1 VSHEVRLIAEKVARR
16 IALVQPLVYRRRK
29 PLAPLRYR
37 PLDGPSADPP
47 LDEPADINGL
57 PVVEPESYWG
67 EWGRDFVLHGHFGV
81 PEDWDMG
88 APAALYLPLGEAGDF
103 SHPET
108 LAYVDGAPHAACDR
122 HHQELVIPVRW
133 RDGGRHSLTLHGW
146 TGLGGWPPAN
156 RGTRPFMGTCA
167 VVEID
172 QPTRDF
178 LGTARVAFGVAS
190 TLEKNDPRKS
200 RLLTALDEAFKV
212 LDTREPFGDGFYGT
226 VEHAQSVLREGIER
240 AGPPLDLDIVATG
253 HAHLDV
259 AWLWTLGQTRRKAG
273 RTFHTVLALMEQF
286 PDYHFT
292 QSQPQLYDYVRVDY
306 PDLFE
311 AIKKRVAEGRWEP
324 IGGMWVE
331 ADCNITGP
339 ESLARQFLLGREFF
353 AEHFGSGAES
363 PVLWLP
369 DVFGYCWALPQLIK
383 QAGLE
388 YFMTVKI
395 GWSQYNRMPYDTF
408 WWRGLDGTRVLTHF
422 STTPDP
428 EWAISTYNSAATPR
442 EAIEAWINF
451 QQKELRQE
459 LLMIY
464 GYGDGG
470 GGPTAEM
477 LENIREMSSFP
488 GTPRIRQGSAG
499 DFFATLEADTGS
511 ELPTWNGELYLE
523 LHRGTYTTQ
532 GRNKRANRKSEF
544 KLHDAEFVAVLAGLV
559 NPSFEYPA
567 ADLTEA
573 WKLVCLNQFHDII
586 PGSSVRDVYVES
598 LAQYARVLETA
609 ENVQESALE
618 AVAASVGGDIML
630 VNPTSFARAD
640 LAFWSGRLSAG
651 EHLEAFDGRAVVT
664 QAGAEGTWIAPGP
677 LAPFSVTALTV
688 RPGEPNSPES
698 AVVATAR
705 LVENDRLRAELND
718 DGDLVRIYDK
728 AHGRD
733 VLPEGEVANQFQA
746 FEDRPL
752 NWDAWDIDIFYDDK
766 MWRSEPASSIEVVE
780 EGPLRA
786 TVEIHRRIL
795 DSSYVQRISL
805 SHDSARLDF
814 ETIIDWRE
822 RHTLLKVAFP
832 VDVLSPLATYEIQ
845 WGNVQRPTHRNTS
858 WDWARFETCAQK
870 WVDVSEGDYGV
881 SLLNDCKYG
890 HDVRDGVMRLS
901 LLRSPT
907 IPDPEADQGEH
918 RFVYSLLPHSGAWG
932 ETTIAEAY
940 GLNDPI
946 LVSAPG
952 RGEQIGKRLTH
963 GESLVSLDRPNAVI
977 ETVKGAEDGRGFI
990 VRLYESQRQRGGVTL
1005 TSGVPL
1011 AAAWRTNLLEQ
1022 EESELEIKAD
1032 SVVIPLR
1039 PYEIATVRLVPVT

>member
-1 VSHEVRLIAEKVARR
+1 
-16 IALVQPLVYRRRK
+16 
-29 PLAPLRYR
+29 
-37 PLDGPSADPP
+37 
-47 LDEPADINGL
+47 
-57 PVVEPESYWG
+57 
-67 EWGRDFVLHGHFGV
+67 
-81 PEDWDMG
+81 
-88 APAALYLPLGEAGDF
+88 
-103 SHPET
+103 
-108 LAYVDGAPHAACDR
+108 
-122 HHQELVIPVRW
+122 
-133 RDGGRHSLTLHGW
+133 
-146 TGLGGWPPAN
+146 
-156 RGTRPFMGTCA
+156 
-167 VVEID
+167 
-172 QPTRDF
+172 
-178 LGTARVAFGVAS
+178 
-190 TLEKNDPRKS
+190 
-200 RLLTALDEAFKV
+200 
-212 LDTREPFGDGFYGT
+212 
-226 VEHAQSVLREGIER
+226 
-240 AGPPLDLDIVATG
+240 
-253 HAHLDV
+253 
-259 AWLWTLGQTRRKAG
+259 
-273 RTFHTVLALMEQF
+273 
-286 PDYHFT
+286 
-292 QSQPQLYDYVRVDY
+292 
-306 PDLFE
+306 
-311 AIKKRVAEGRWEP
+311 
-324 IGGMWVE
+324 MWVE

-339 ESLARQFLLGREFF
+339 ESLARQFLLGRGFF

-395 GWSQYNRMPYDTF
+395 AWSQYNKMPYDTF
-408 WWRGLDGTRVLTHF
+408 WWQGLDGTRVLTHF

-428 EWAISTYNSAATPR
+428 EWAISTYNSGATPR
-442 EAIEAWINF
+442 EAIGAWTNF

-488 GTPRIRQGSAG
+488 GAPKVRQGSAG
-499 DFFATLEADTGS
+499 DFFTNLEADTGG

-544 KLHDAEFVAVLAGLV
+544 KLHDAEFVAVLAALM

-567 ADLTEA
+567 SDLTEA

-598 LAQYARVLETA
+598 LAQYERVLGAADE
-609 ENVQESALE
+609 VQKSALE
-618 AVAASVGGDIML
+618 ALADSVGGDIVL
-630 VNPTSFARAD
+630 VNSTSFLRSD
-640 LAFWSGRLSAG
+640 LAFWTGRLSPG
-651 EHLEAFDGRAVVT
+651 ERLEGFDGRPVVT
-664 QAGAEGTWIAPGP
+664 QPGAGGTWIAPGP
-677 LAPFSVTALTV
+677 LAPFSVTSLAV
-688 RPGEPNSPES
+688 RSGEPGSHEP
-698 AVVATAR
+698 AVVATNR
-705 LVENDRLRAELND
+705 VLENDHLRAELND
-718 DGDLVRIYDK
+718 EGDLVRIYDK
-728 AHGRD
+728 ANGRE
-733 VLPEGEVANQFQA
+733 VLPKGQVANQFQA

-766 MWRSEPASSIEVVE
+766 IWTSEPASSIEVVE
-780 EGPLRA
+780 AGPLRA
-786 TVEIHRRIL
+786 TIEIHRRVQ
-795 DSSYVQRISL
+795 DSGYVQRISL
-805 SHDSARLDF
+805 SHNSARLDF
-814 ETIIDWRE
+814 ETVIDWRE

-870 WVDVSEGDYGV
+870 WVDLSEGDYGV

-890 HDVRDGVMRLS
+890 HDVRNGVLRLS

-918 RFVYSLLPHSGAWG
+918 RFVYSLLPHSGGWG

-946 LVSAPG
+946 IVVAARS
-952 RGEQIGKRLTH
+952 GEPIGERFAR
-963 GESLVSLDRPNAVI
+963 GESLVFLDRSNAVI

-1005 TSGVPL
+1005 TAGVPL
-1011 AAAWRTNLLEQ
+1011 AGAWRTNLLEEDQ
-1022 EESELEIKAD
+1022 SELVVKAD
-1032 SVVIPLR
+1032 SVVIPLK
-1039 PYEIATVRLVPVT
+1039 PYEIATVRLVPAT